1 MIKGKIKLFIID
13 NDPIFRLG
21 LRTAIEKYADFEIIG
36 EGNTSNDTFR
46 ELTQGLILNILV
58 IGIALDGTVPENSGL
73 QFCQKL
79 RRLYPQLPIFL
90 LIPDLK
96 PRRIATIKSW
106 GVRGYC
112 HKSSSVNTVIEGLHS
127 VAYGDFY
134 WQEHNTPSGWL
145 PMALSRVSR
154 PGRQQIE
161 DSLQEINE
169 QLAKEDLSDWER
181 VFLVGRK
188 RELLAARWV
197 ANRLLAADISTVQEE
212 SSSLQ
217 RSPKGELAVA
227 PPTALTPT
235 PVFEDSAYQKIFGR
249 IVTDIQLGLINRTK
263 IPLEI
268 DILQPQIQQDLLF
281 MILERLS
288 KTLTEIRQA
297 NSSILDSENYLR
309 ALWQWVAN
317 NFITKYYDQT
327 NNELQEQLIEM
338 TWLEFNSIKAN
349 IFNHIYSTSEVFD
362 YLLGKPA
369 FVVDNI
375 IYKSDDSAAI
385 ARVELLLH
393 NLIIQIANAVMQVVL
408 NNFYDLEIFK
418 YNLYNSEYKSTRAIT
433 SFRNDLSWRYRQEM
447 YWFNPQNI
455 FESRYCLFIV
465 NNGRIK
471 TLFIYA
477 PRTEELEQLKGLPWL
492 ATIAIET
499 RDAIAPR
506 LRSLIALAGSAVVF
520 ILTQVI
526 GKGLGLI
533 GKGIIQGIGS
543 TIKDAP
549 HNIKNNKK

>member
-1 MIKGKIKLFIID
+1 MTKGKIKLFIVD

-58 IGIALDGTVPENSGL
+58 IGIALDATVPENSGL

-96 PRRIATIKSW
+96 PRRLATIKSW

-112 HKSSSVNTVIEGLHS
+112 DKSSSVNTVIGGLHS

-134 WQEHNTPSGWL
+134 WQEHNTRSGWL
-145 PMALSRVSR
+145 QTAVSRFSR

-161 DSLQEINE
+161 ESLQEINE

-197 ANRLLAADISTVQEE
+197 ANRLLAADISTIQEE

-217 RSPKGELAVA
+217 KLPKGELTVA

-235 PVFEDSAYQKIFGR
+235 PVFEDSINQKIFNR

-288 KTLTEIRQA
+288 KILTEIRQE
-297 NSSILDSENYLR
+297 NSSVLDRENYLR
-309 ALWQWVAN
+309 SLWQSVTN
-317 NFITKYYDQT
+317 NFISKYYGQIT
-327 NNELQEQLIEM
+327 NEFQEQLIKL
-338 TWLEFNSIKAN
+338 TWQEFESIKAN
-349 IFNHIYSTSEVFD
+349 IFNHIYSASELSA
-362 YLLGKPA
+362 YLLGEPA

-375 IYKSDDSAAI
+375 IYKSDDSEAI
-385 ARVELLLH
+385 ARVEFLLH
-393 NLIIQIANAVMQVVL
+393 NLIIQIANAVMQVLL

-418 YNLYNSEYKSTRAIT
+418 YNLYNPEYKTTRAIT
-433 SFRNDLSWRYRQEM
+433 RFRNELSWRYRQEL
-447 YWFNPQNI
+447 YWLNPQNI
-455 FESRYCLFIV
+455 FESRYCLFIL

-477 PRTEELEQLKGLPWL
+477 PRKEELEQLKGLPWL

-506 LRSLIALAGSAVVF
+506 LRSLIALAGGAVVF

-543 TIKDAP
+543 TIKDGP
-549 HNIKNNKK
+549 YNLKNKKK